1 MTSDRKRRKTVPLLS
16 VALIGAVLLVFASAN
31 HAWSTVKVSGRSD
44 HLTRRASENTK
55 KVDAVKEVKEPEG
68 GDPKAVAEEEGDPY
82 AFFVPGVVFFLYLG
96 FGTIYSTE
104 YFMPMGDVGGKVAVA
119 FGVLFVLLVVGVA
132 LKEVMD

>member
-1 MTSDRKRRKTVPLLS
+1 MKLERKHRRAKLCSGLLLAFACLFAQVPLPGEEGF
-16 VALIGAVLLVFASAN
+16 VASKA
-31 HAWSTVKVSGRSD
+31 SGRSD
-44 HLTRRASENTK
+44 TRRMASAKN
-55 KVDAVKEVKEPEG
+55 VDEAKEVKEL
-68 GDPKAVAEEEGDPY
+68 PKETMQKEEEGDPY
-82 AFFVPGVVFFLYLG
+82 AFFVPAVVFFLYLG